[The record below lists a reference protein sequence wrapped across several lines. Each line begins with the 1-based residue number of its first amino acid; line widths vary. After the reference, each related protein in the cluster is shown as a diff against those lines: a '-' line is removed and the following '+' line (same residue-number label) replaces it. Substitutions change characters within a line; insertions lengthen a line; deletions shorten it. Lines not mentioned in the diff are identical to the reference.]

1 MTTNLTDKNGTVTP
15 SKKDGVKM
23 AGPAR
28 PVQVKKDGP
37 FQKLSKYLQEVQVEL
52 KKTSWPD
59 KPKLMA
65 STKVVLGAVFTVGLY
80 LYVIDVVLTQI
91 MRLIVHTP
99 GH

>member
-1 MTTNLTDKNGTVTP
+1 MTTNLTDKNGTVTSP
-15 SKKDGVKM
+15 KKDGVKM
-23 AGPAR
+23 AGPAK
-28 PVQVKKDGP
+28 PAQAKKDGP
-37 FQKLSKYLQEVQVEL
+37 FQKLSKYLQEVQIEL

-80 LYVIDVVLTQI
+80 LYLIDLVLNQI
-91 MRLIVHTP
+91 MRLLIHTP